1 MEYDYFHAA
10 EKYNPRNIEKEIDYL
25 FIAESPPSSDND
37 LDPRYFYNDQ
47 LEKYDFLFKYL
58 ANVFESL
65 QPDLFH
71 GARSKEDR
79 LKCLQKLGVFLI
91 DACNYPI
98 NKIPVNKR
106 NKLIIREYSILKKRI
121 DELVSPE
128 TKIILIKQNI
138 YNLLKDRLCEDGYH
152 VINKE
157 DKCLPFPSNGNQ
169 GKFRNELKDILGL
182 SKPLMQKD

>member
-1 MEYDYFHAA
+1 MVYDYNLAA
-10 EKYNPRNIEKEIDYL
+10 EKYNPKIIEKEIEYL
-25 FIAESPPSSDND
+25 FIAESPPVSEND
-37 LDPRYFYNDQ
+37 QEPRYFYNDH

-65 QPDLFH
+65 HPDLFH
-71 GARSKEDR
+71 GARSKEER
-79 LKCLQKLGVFLI
+79 LKCLQKLGIFLI

-98 NKIPVNKR
+98 NQIPVNKR
-106 NKLIIREYSILKKRI
+106 NKLIIKDYAVLKKRI
-121 DELVSPE
+121 DELVSPK

-138 YNLLKDRLCEDGYH
+138 YNLLKDRLRDDGYN

-169 GKFRNELKDILGL
+169 GKFMRELKVIIT
-182 SKPLMQKD
+182 

>member
-1 MEYDYFHAA
+1 MEYDYNRAA
-10 EKYNPRNIEKEIDYL
+10 EKYNPKIIEKGIDYL
-25 FIAESPPSSDND
+25 FIAESPPVSEND
-37 LDPRYFYNDQ
+37 LEPRYFYNDH

-65 QPDLFH
+65 HPDLFH
-71 GARSKEDR
+71 GAQSKEDR

-98 NKIPVNKR
+98 NQIPVNKR
-106 NKLIIREYSILKKRI
+106 SKLIIKEYSVLKKRI

-138 YNLLKDRLCEDGYH
+138 YNLLKDRLCKDGYH

-182 SKPLMQKD
+182 SRPS

>member
-1 MEYDYFHAA
+1 MEYDYSLAA
-10 EKYNPRNIEKEIDYL
+10 EKYNPKNIGKEIDYL
-25 FIAESPPSSDND
+25 FIAESPPVSETD
-37 LDPRYFYNDQ
+37 LEPRYFYNDH

-65 QPDLFH
+65 HPDLFH
-71 GARSKEDR
+71 GAQTKEAR
-79 LKCLQKLGVFLI
+79 LKCLQNLGVFLI
-91 DACNYPI
+91 DACNHPI
-98 NKIPVNKR
+98 NQIPVNKR
-106 NKLIIREYSILKKRI
+106 NKLIIKDYAVLKKRI
-121 DELVSPE
+121 DELVSTK

-138 YNLLKDRLCEDGYH
+138 YNLLKVRLGEEGYN

-182 SKPLMQKD
+182 SKQN

>member
-1 MEYDYFHAA
+1 MEYDYYLAA
-10 EKYNPRNIEKEIDYL
+10 EKYNPKNIETEIKYL
-25 FIAESPPSSDND
+25 FIAESPPVSEND
-37 LDPRYFYNDQ
+37 QEPRYFYNDH

-65 QPDLFH
+65 HPELFR
-71 GARSKEDR
+71 GARSKKDR

-98 NKIPVNKR
+98 NQIPVNKR
-106 NKLIIREYSILKKRI
+106 NKLIVNDYAILKKRV
-121 DELVSPE
+121 DELVSQK

-138 YNLLKDRLCEDGYH
+138 YNLLKARLCEDGYQ

-169 GKFRNELKDILGL
+169 GKFQRELKDILGL
-182 SKPLMQKD
+182 SKPC